1 MDKMVILGS
10 SLLAAG
16 ILLLV
21 LGVYLYP
28 KVYRWTDCD
37 QDTET
42 NGWQVLKF
50 IFGIAPILIVFGVYS
65 LFKLSSD
72 VFFVLLLL
80 SPLSVFV
87 LYHLK
92 KVQNSFRRVFAVFS
106 IQKSVIIMT
115 DFFLLCPKFFK
126 LFYFAQF

>member
-1 MDKMVILGS
+1 MVILGS

-92 KVQNSFRRVFAVFS
+92 KV
-106 IQKSVIIMT
+106 
-115 DFFLLCPKFFK
+115 
-126 LFYFAQF
+126 

>member
-1 MDKMVILGS
+1 MDKMVILGI
-10 SLLAAG
+10 SLLVAG
-16 ILLLV
+16 ILLLG

-50 IFGIAPILIVFGVYS
+50 IFGIAPILVVFGVYG
-65 LFKLSSD
+65 LFKLPSD
-72 VFFVLLLL
+72 VFFALLLL

-87 LYHLK
+87 IYRLK
-92 KVQNSFRRVFAVFS
+92 KV
-106 IQKSVIIMT
+106 
-115 DFFLLCPKFFK
+115 
-126 LFYFAQF
+126 

>member
-1 MDKMVILGS
+1 MVILGI
-10 SLLAAG
+10 SLLVAG
-16 ILLLV
+16 ILLLG

-50 IFGIAPILIVFGVYS
+50 IFGIAPILVVFGVYG
-65 LFKLSSD
+65 LFKLPSD
-72 VFFVLLLL
+72 VFFALLLL

-87 LYHLK
+87 IYRLK
-92 KVQNSFRRVFAVFS
+92 KV
-106 IQKSVIIMT
+106 
-115 DFFLLCPKFFK
+115 
-126 LFYFAQF
+126 